1 LAVFEVEHFVT
12 LFDSFF
18 LPQGLALHRSMVR
31 ELNTFTLWILCVDRK
46 AYEVLEQLK
55 LLNVRLLDLA
65 DLETTELIA
74 VKANRTKGEYCWTL
88 TPFAPKFVFH
98 AAPEVDR
105 VTYLD
110 ADLWFR
116 SDVQSIFS
124 EFDRSEKG
132 VLITDHLYAAEYDHS
147 HTNGRF
153 CVQFMTFKRDSGEF
167 VRKWWEDRCVEWCFA
182 RFEEGKFGDQKYLD
196 DWPVR
201 FSDQVHV
208 LSNLHP
214 VIGPWNAKKFPYSSA
229 FAFHFHGVRV
239 IDRKRVA
246 IADNYDI
253 PEVTFRNVY
262 RKYFVDLMEAMQ
274 TLTDAG
280 VTVRSQSAA
289 PTLARRILSHLRR
302 LHWVVRVKFRRSV
315 YDLRPLP

>member
-1 LAVFEVEHFVT
+1 MEHYVT
-12 LFDSFF
+12 LFDSSF

-31 ELNTFTLWILCVDRK
+31 ELNTFNLWVLCVDRK

-55 LLNVRLLDLA
+55 LPNVRLLDLA

-88 TPFAPKFVFH
+88 TPFAPKFVFD

-110 ADLWFR
+110 ADIWFR

-167 VRKWWEDRCVEWCFA
+167 VRKWWQDRCVEWCFA

-214 VIGPWNAKKFPYSSA
+214 VIGPWNATRFPYSSA

-239 IDRKRVA
+239 MGGNRVA

-253 PEVTFRNVY
+253 PEVTFRNAYLRYFADLADVMQALASVGFTAKSQSVLPHVY
-262 RKYFVDLMEAMQ
+262 RRV
-274 TLTDAG
+274 
-280 VTVRSQSAA
+280 
-289 PTLARRILSHLRR
+289 ISHLRR
-302 LHWVVRVKFRRSV
+302 LYWVLRVKFRSSNH
-315 YDLRPLP
+315 YLKSKS